1 MEASDFIRFEYILDG
16 VITELVTYADDF
28 NAATFPLTGIPDG
41 STLQLQVVTFTNA
54 NGERMGFD
62 DLYVYGVPTP
72 QAAASDVDAPDNCPE
87 DLDGDG
93 LIGVGDVLIT
103 LSAYGCVG
111 TDCISDFNGDNVVG
125 VSDVLELLSAFSTIC
140 F

>member
-1 MEASDFIRFEYILDG
+1 
-16 VITELVTYADDF
+16 
-28 NAATFPLTGIPDG
+28 
-41 STLQLQVVTFTNA
+41 
-54 NGERMGFD
+54 
-62 DLYVYGVPTP
+62 VPTP
-72 QAAASDVDAPDNCPE
+72 QAAASAADVPDNCPE
-87 DLDGDG
+87 DLDEDG

-111 TDCISDFNGDNVVG
+111 TDCISDFDGDNVVG